1 MLMPMV
7 AKQRVTRSQRIGQ
20 MVELVMTALAVVF
33 LILLIVQYT
42 TDLSPR
48 TNRRVNLGLTLI
60 WAAFGIDFF
69 VRMALAPSK
78 TQFLRTNW
86 IAAVALVIPFFRV
99 LRIFTIARAS
109 STVQLSGI
117 VSGGKRGTD
126 WLHRTLG
133 VHPALYIGLL
143 TLFIMSLSSA
153 GMYAIEHN
161 HPNANIVTLGD
172 AIWWTTSTLTTIGGE
187 LYPVSSEG
195 RALAIFIMIYSL
207 GFAGYV
213 AGTFAA
219 VLLGVGQTAAPA
231 PSTDTKAIEAL
242 HDEIRALRE
251 QLDTQTHA
259 APLSAESPSN
269 GVPENAARSSRA
281 TPRA

>member
-7 AKQRVTRSQRIGQ
+7 AKQRVPRSRQIGQ
-20 MVELVMTALAVVF
+20 IVELVMTALAVVF
-33 LILLIVQYT
+33 LVLLIVQYT
-42 TDLSPR
+42 MDLSPR
-48 TNRRVNLGLTLI
+48 ANRRVNLAMTLI

-69 VRMALAPSK
+69 VRLALAPSK
-78 TQFLRTNW
+78 PQFLRSNW

-99 LRIFTIARAS
+99 LRIFTITRAS

-153 GMYAIEHN
+153 SMYAIEHN
-161 HPNANIVTLGD
+161 HPDANILTLGD

-219 VLLGVGQTAAPA
+219 VLLGVGQAASTA
-231 PSTDTKAIEAL
+231 PSTDEKSIEAL

-251 QLDTQTHA
+251 QLDAQAHVTPIAT
-259 APLSAESPSN
+259 ESPVN
-269 GVPENAARSSRA
+269 GVAEETARAARA

>member
-1 MLMPMV
+1 MLMAMV
-7 AKQRVTRSQRIGQ
+7 ATQHVPRSQRIGQ
-20 MVELVMTALAVVF
+20 IVELVMTALAVVF
-33 LILLIVQYT
+33 LVLLIVQYT
-42 TDLSPR
+42 MDLSPR
-48 TNRRVNLGLTLI
+48 ANRRVNLAMTLI

-78 TQFLRTNW
+78 TQFLRNNW
-86 IAAVALVIPFFRV
+86 IAAVALVIPFFRA

-153 GMYAIEHN
+153 SMYAIEHN
-161 HPNANIVTLGD
+161 HPDANILTLGD

-219 VLLGVGQTAAPA
+219 VLLGVGQPASTA
-231 PSTDTKAIEAL
+231 PSTDAKAIEAL
-242 HDEIRALRE
+242 HDEIRALRQ
-251 QLDTQTHA
+251 QLDAQAHVTPIATE
-259 APLSAESPSN
+259 PPVNGIAE
-269 GVPENAARSSRA
+269 EAARAAGA

>member
-1 MLMPMV
+1 MV
-7 AKQRVTRSQRIGQ
+7 AQQRVPRSQRIGQ
-20 MVELVMTALAVVF
+20 ILELVMTALAVVF

-48 TNRRVNLGLTLI
+48 ASRRVNLTMTLI
-60 WAAFGIDFF
+60 WATFGIDFF

-78 TQFLRTNW
+78 TQFLRDNW
-86 IAAVALVIPFFRV
+86 IAAVALVIPFLRV
-99 LRIFTIARAS
+99 LRIFTIARATP
-109 STVQLSGI
+109 TVELSGI

-143 TLFIMSLSSA
+143 TLFIMSLTSA

-161 HPNANIVTLGD
+161 HPDANILTLGD
-172 AIWWTTSTLTTIGGE
+172 AIWWTTATLTTIGSE

-219 VLLGVGQTAAPA
+219 VLLGVGQAASTAPE
-231 PSTDTKAIEAL
+231 TDAKAIDAL
-242 HDEIRALRE
+242 RDEIRLLRE
-251 QLDTQTHA
+251 QLDSQSHVASPTTA
-259 APLSAESPSN
+259 APSN

-281 TPRA
+281 TPRT

>member
-7 AKQRVTRSQRIGQ
+7 AKQRVPRSRQIGQ
-20 MVELVMTALAVVF
+20 IVEVVMTALAVVF

-42 TDLSPR
+42 MDLSPR
-48 TNRRVNLGLTLI
+48 ANRRVNLAMTLI

-69 VRMALAPSK
+69 VRLALAPSK
-78 TQFLRTNW
+78 TQFIRNNW

-99 LRIFTIARAS
+99 LRIFTITRAS

-153 GMYAIEHN
+153 SMYAIEHN
-161 HPNANIVTLGD
+161 HPDANILTLGD

-219 VLLGVGQTAAPA
+219 VLLGVGPTSQPA
-231 PSTDTKAIEAL
+231 PPASSDTLDAL
-242 HDEIRALRE
+242 RDEIRGLRK
-251 QLDTQTHA
+251 QLETSSHA
-259 APLSAESPSN
+259 TPTATDAPTN
-269 GVPENAARSSRA
+269 GVAEETARAAGA